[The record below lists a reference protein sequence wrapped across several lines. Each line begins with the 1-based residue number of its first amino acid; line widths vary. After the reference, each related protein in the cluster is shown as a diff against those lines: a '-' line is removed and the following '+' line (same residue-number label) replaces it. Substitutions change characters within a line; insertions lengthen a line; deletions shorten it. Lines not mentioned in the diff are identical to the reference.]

1 MANLEQK
8 LNILHCAG
16 EVPVW
21 INFVRDLMVVVRNVI
36 VFLLLAEVCWFSDEI
51 LAAASVDLGGRR
63 IIKKK
68 KIGTIE
74 TAFLRLTVQLR
85 HSAIA
90 FCCSGQQIIE
100 C

>member
-51 LAAASVDLGGRR
+51 LAAASVERGRGR
-63 IIKKK
+63 IVKFEM
-68 KIGTIE
+68 IGTIE
-74 TAFLRLTVQLR
+74 TAFLRLTVRLR
-85 HSAIA
+85 HSDIDV
-90 FCCSGQQIIE
+90 CGSGQQSI
-100 C
+100 